1 MGVKFAF
8 ALNWPHLVC
17 RQIIG
22 KRCLE
27 GHHSGNVGEVIM
39 RFVGTRGLK
48 KGSGGSLDYQ
58 HPIFANVDV
67 GGQLSV
73 HL

>member
-1 MGVKFAF
+1 
-8 ALNWPHLVC
+8 
-17 RQIIG
+17 
-22 KRCLE
+22 
-27 GHHSGNVGEVIM
+27 M
-39 RFVGTRGLK
+39 RFVGTRVLK

>member
-1 MGVKFAF
+1 MDVKFVF

-27 GHHSGNVGEVIM
+27 GHHSGNVG
-39 RFVGTRGLK
+39 
-48 KGSGGSLDYQ
+48 GGYYEICW
-58 HPIFANVDV
+58 H
-67 GGQLSV
+67 
-73 HL
+73 